1 MRVMDRGRPERGEN
15 VNRSGLQLPHLL
27 NGGDNSSIT
36 SIKFNTH
43 FEQCLA
49 HRVHLPDGDLSWL
62 FLLFVTGN
70 YVFIIT
76 LSRLKMT
83 KEVLTILLLVCFQVN
98 GFSKIIGSA
107 KPNFTSEEC
116 KIY

>member
-1 MRVMDRGRPERGEN
+1 MEVIIA
-15 VNRSGLQLPHLL
+15 LPAL
-27 NGGDNSSIT
+27 NS
-36 SIKFNTH
+36 NTH

-49 HRVHLPDGDLSWL
+49 HSVHLSDGDLSWL

-76 LSRLKMT
+76 LGRLKMT

-98 GFSKIIGSA
+98 CFSKVTGSA
-107 KPNFTSEEC
+107 KPSFTSEEC